1 MYTIDTSNKCITYHH
16 YMYTIDTC
24 ESQFSS
30 YTNVPPAGTQ
40 KRGGGNRAGWLI
52 FGSPLYFSVHFHCL
66 QGFFYISLATP
77 LIHPPNPDHHHL
89 SNQIRCYVAGRMQ
102 Y

>member
-40 KRGGGNRAGWLI
+40 KRGGGI
-52 FGSPLYFSVHFHCL
+52 E
-66 QGFFYISLATP
+66 QG
-77 LIHPPNPDHHHL
+77 
-89 SNQIRCYVAGRMQ
+89 G
-102 Y
+102 